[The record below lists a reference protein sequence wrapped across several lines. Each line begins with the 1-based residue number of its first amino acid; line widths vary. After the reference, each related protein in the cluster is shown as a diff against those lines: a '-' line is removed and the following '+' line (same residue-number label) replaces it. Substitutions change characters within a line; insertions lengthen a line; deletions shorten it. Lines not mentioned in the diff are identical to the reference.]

1 MANTTKKKKINIGY
15 IRVSTAEDRQKLG
28 YEAQK
33 RILNDYAIDYY
44 MGKRLVVERMI
55 VQSSIRRLKKQN
67 H

>member
-44 MGKRLVVERMI
+44 MGKD
-55 VQSSIRRLKKQN
+55 
-67 H
+67 